1 MSINISSPRFL
12 KDKIFLT
19 RLNLNKLINTVESR
33 LIGFLIYW
41 QIKSTGKSYYM
52 KVILFKY
59 NRVIARSRF
68 YY

>member
-1 MSINISSPRFL
+1 MSINISFPRFL

-52 KVILFKY
+52 KVIFKY